1 MKPDVLWRMVRK
13 CWPLFGG
20 AWCAWL
26 VVQRLLGVSING
38 DTFGGAAYWMF
49 GLFYAIVF
57 FLAGAAVAALLG
69 RLVEWLMR
77 RVGAG
82 IAAAVIVA
90 TLANVLAIWQIGAFA
105 QATFPGL
112 RAPVAVKP
120 KPARS
125 SGEPPRTSQDSRY
138 KTCRDPRPVD
148 AREAAAWDS
157 ECR

>member
-1 MKPDVLWRMVRK
+1 MKPDDFWRIVRK

-38 DTFGGAAYWMF
+38 DTFGGVAYWIF
-49 GLFYAIVF
+49 GLFFAIIF

-69 RLVEWLMR
+69 RMVEWLMR
-77 RVGAG
+77 RAGAG
-82 IAAAVIVA
+82 VAAAVVVA
-90 TLANVLAIWQIGAFA
+90 TLANALAIWQIGAFV
-105 QATFPGL
+105 QVTTPGL
-112 RAPVAVKP
+112 RAPVTVKP
-120 KPARS
+120 KLEGS
-125 SGEPPRTSQDSRY
+125 SGEPSRASQDSRY